1 MTREGRDERE
11 KSSSLKKNVFFFF
24 RGAEARNADPR
35 VWHLSHEINAK

>member
-24 RGAEARNADPR
+24 FVARRREMPIPGYDIS
-35 VWHLSHEINAK
+35 VTK

>member
-24 RGAEARNADPR
+24 FFVARRR
-35 VWHLSHEINAK
+35 VMPIPGYDISVTK

>member
-24 RGAEARNADPR
+24 FFGARRR
-35 VWHLSHEINAK
+35 VMPIPGDDISVTK